1 MCVYDKVECDKWS
14 VTKWSV
20 RGGGAEADGRDTEPK
35 TRTPHK
41 DVGKIVYLTYHKT
54 ISTIVKNMKPDL
66 LFNRESLE
74 KNSRKDILNEG
85 SVVTRMN
92 KSLELFPDNC

>member
-1 MCVYDKVECDKWS
+1 
-14 VTKWSV
+14 
-20 RGGGAEADGRDTEPK
+20 
-35 TRTPHK
+35 
-41 DVGKIVYLTYHKT
+41 
-54 ISTIVKNMKPDL
+54 MKPDL

-85 SVVTRMN
+85 SVMTRMN